1 MSDYNGYTNR
11 ETWLVN
17 LHYGEFFQEV
27 VSDGQDLTADYMED
41 MFDDILARTEMN
53 AMFRDMIDLGS
64 VNWREL
70 EELYVS
76 QAAQGINQ

>member
-76 QAAQGINQ
+76 QAA